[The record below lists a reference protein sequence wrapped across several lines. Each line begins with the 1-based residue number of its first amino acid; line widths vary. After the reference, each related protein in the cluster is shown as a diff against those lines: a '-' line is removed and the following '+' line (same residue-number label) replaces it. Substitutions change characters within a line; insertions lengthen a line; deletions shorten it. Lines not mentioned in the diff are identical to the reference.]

1 MIETQQNKTI
11 LIKAAQELQYFN
23 GATASG
29 DALKMANDDFH
40 RNPIKVTPRVAVLF
54 TDGYSNIGASV
65 FTEATRLKNAE
76 VSIFSIGIGSDI
88 NMNELNTIS
97 SVPSSK
103 YVKLVKDFQE
113 IYSQINYIASFACD
127 TILLLI
133 IDSKVT
139 AETSKDELKK
149 YQLDLV
155 KNPSLLG
162 YYEIDIT
169 NVKGFTQIDF
179 PTFYTPTRSIVKA
192 DWFYGPVEKLTKDGE
207 KVVAYFVKVPDDAQ
221 IMYFDAKSRD
231 NENTYN
237 LLIDVI

>member
-1 MIETQQNKTI
+1 MLETQQDKTI
-11 LIKAAQELQYFN
+11 LIKAAQGLQYFN

-29 DALKMANDDFH
+29 DALKMANDVFY
-40 RNPIKVTPRVAVLF
+40 RNPRKVTPRVTVLF
-54 TDGYSNIGASV
+54 TDGYSNTGASV
-65 FTEATRLKNAE
+65 YTEATRLKNAE
-76 VSIFSIGIGSDI
+76 VTLFSVGIGSGI

-97 SVPSSK
+97 SVPATK
-103 YVKLVKDFQE
+103 HVKLVKDYSE
-113 IYSQINYIASFACD
+113 LYSQINTITALACD
-127 TILLLI
+127 SHAFLTAG
-133 IDSKVT
+133 SKVT

-169 NVKGFTQIDF
+169 NVKGFTLIDF

-207 KVVAYFVKVPDDAQ
+207 KALAYFVKVPDDGQ
-221 IMYFDAKSRD
+221 IMYFDAQSKEAS
-231 NENTYN
+231 NSYN